1 MANQSYKNISP
12 KITKLLNL
20 TKQRVCDLA
29 KYTDTSSNTVSNWVN
44 KGMTPRTETLVPI
57 SQFFNV
63 SLEYLFDDRMPDSV
77 EDIPF
82 LSVSEEITITE
93 TPIKPD
99 SMTIPLKVVTNTD
112 NGVEEMLVDD
122 LVLTFSRLDKKGQY
136 AVLAEAYREQDLI
149 SKNKEEK

>member
-1 MANQSYKNISP
+1 MANQSYKNICP

-63 SLEYLFDDRMPDSV
+63 PLEYLFDDRMPNSV
-77 EDIPF
+77 EDVPF
-82 LSVSEEITITE
+82 LSASEEIILTE
-93 TPIKPD
+93 TSIRPD
-99 SMTIPLKVVTNTD
+99 SMTIPLKTTVITD
-112 NGVEEMLVDD
+112 KGAEEQLIED
-122 LVLTFSRLDKKGQY
+122 LLLTFTRLEKKGQY

-149 SKNKEEK
+149 SKNKDEK

>member
-82 LSVSEEITITE
+82 LSVSEEIT
-93 TPIKPD
+93 KYF
-99 SMTIPLKVVTNTD
+99 V
-112 NGVEEMLVDD
+112 
-122 LVLTFSRLDKKGQY
+122 
-136 AVLAEAYREQDLI
+136 
-149 SKNKEEK
+149 KNDEKQN